1 MEAHRIRQRLDDA
14 EAVDALRHLQR
25 QASAAVLIN
34 QRQDAQAP
42 TITGLALDEV
52 EAPNVI
58 AMLRPQPHARAV
70 VQPQR
75 TAWLML
81 PCPAPSVLADPLNQP
96 GPKPAG
102 QVTGISDLRGPS
114 DLLKYGSP
122 QHRRSPAVTPDQTVM
137 RTGVSAGLA
146 LTLALFFGFCLQVP
160 LDLGHDRARI
170 VASLLCE

>member
-14 EAVDALRHLQR
+14 EAVDASRHLQR

-102 QVTGISDLRGPS
+102 QVNRAGFPG
-114 DLLKYGSP
+114 GS
-122 QHRRSPAVTPDQTVM
+122 
-137 RTGVSAGLA
+137 
-146 LTLALFFGFCLQVP
+146 
-160 LDLGHDRARI
+160 
-170 VASLLCE
+170 